1 MKYVGII
8 WWIYLLSI
16 FMQIVHAQQSLAI
29 STIDAH
35 SNNGSVSKGFHSRK
49 RNALRLY
56 ADWGYTMDSNKPLKQ
71 ECRSTGYQEEF
82 SWVAIKKRNRLIQEP
97 RRYLKDLRSEMYEK
111 ADAEKC
117 HQPEMRNV
125 QDFLECQVRRHM
137 RLELQIPKYPNV
149 P

>member
-1 MKYVGII
+1 MRSKAWQYQ
-8 WWIYLLSI
+8 LL
-16 FMQIVHAQQSLAI
+16 MHNQIMDQSQRDFILESEMSCVCTPI
-29 STIDAH
+29 
-35 SNNGSVSKGFHSRK
+35 G
-49 RNALRLY
+49 
-56 ADWGYTMDSNKPLKQ
+56 
-71 ECRSTGYQEEF
+71 ECRSTGYQDDF
-82 SWVAIKKRNRLIQEP
+82 SWVAIKKRNRLVPEP